1 MTDEDRHIMSV
12 MIPRGLAAAAVSQLP
27 STFGLDWQLAEIV
40 GTIIFLTVIIT
51 SIASTY
57 GTIGKLVPNIVTNIK
72 KKISPNKK
80 KMSPNKKKMS
90 PNE

>member
-1 MTDEDRHIMSV
+1 MSV
-12 MIPRGLAAAAVSQLP
+12 MIPRAIAAAAVSQLP
-27 STFGLDWQLAEIV
+27 TTFGLYWQLAEIV

-57 GTIGKLVPNIVTNIK
+57 STVGKLVPNVVTNIK
-72 KKISPNKK
+72 KKISPDKEK
-80 KMSPNKKKMS
+80 ISPNKKKSS